1 MANIY
6 GEMLQIQILIFS
18 GRILPEGNL
27 LRAVR
32 LASPHRPLNA
42 VRLRV
47 AVERGTYAYVGII
60 CE

>member
-32 LASPHRPLNA
+32 LASPHQPLHA

-47 AVERGTYAYVGII
+47 AVGRGTM
-60 CE
+60 